1 MVQLYEC
8 ILKVSKV
15 ADGRKNRVTKLTG
28 RIDISENS
36 IDETTGALTRNSIAP
51 VVKCISKGS
60 CSRYYFIIDTRK
72 STICNDLCI
81 INNSVCK
88 ACERIRNTIR
98 CTIISTI

>member
-8 ILKVSKV
+8 ILKVPKV
-15 ADGRKNRVTKLTG
+15 ADSRKYRVTECTS
-28 RIDISENS
+28 RINISEDS
-36 IDETTGALTRNSIAP
+36 IDETTGALACNSITP

-60 CSRYYFIIDTRK
+60 CCRYYFIIDTRK

-88 ACERIRNTIR
+88 ACERIRNTIS